1 MRLKQ
6 IKLAGFK
13 SFVDV
18 TKVPFPHQMTAIVGP
33 NGCGK
38 SNIID
43 AVRWVLGESSAKN
56 LRGDAMTDVIFNG
69 SAERKP
75 IGQASVELIF
85 ETQGEGTQDLPTNNF
100 HLAAN
105 LAERNEVAIR
115 RTVNR
120 DGQNLYYLNG
130 CKCRKKDITDVFLGS
145 GLGPKSYAIIE
156 QGMISRLIESKPQE
170 LRVFVEE
177 AAGVSKYKERRRE
190 TELKLGHTSD
200 NLSRLAD
207 ISQEIGIHLNV
218 LDQQAQ
224 QAGQYRKLKAQ
235 ERELKSIIATVKYQ
249 SAQKQLDKLNT
260 VIAELNVHMAEAK
273 NALGEQKLA
282 LSKQEQ
288 AIEHDYKTL
297 SDAQHT
303 LTSTNQ
309 EHSRYQQELATAQH
323 LLSNNEKQVARYL
336 QKQQDIVAKSEQYHQ
351 EIARWQEKLAALAP
365 QTLAAEQ
372 ALVSA
377 KAELLNLEQQ
387 VASQEQLVQMQ
398 SRERL
403 AAQEQRLAQ
412 QEAQLASQELL
423 AKLTAQLEAKQL
435 QFKELN
441 EQPVADL
448 SALTEQIQRLK
459 DQITNSQ
466 AQLNAQAQSNNQL
479 EQDIK
484 QAELALADNKQ
495 LQLSF
500 NLQLAQLTKQ
510 LAVKEEW
517 QSECEHW
524 LTAQGITEFNSYRE
538 AISVDKN
545 WQAAVDKVLGQW
557 LDAYLL
563 SADNFQLISANISN
577 TLESSA
583 IDSQS
588 CFHDNS
594 QSDSKNSS
602 QNNEHKAAERFW
614 FINQENLEQH
624 ANIGSLASKVTTH
637 LGFVP
642 LLNQV
647 KVAEDEASLQA
658 MLASVDTLTDEQ
670 YIISADGTLWSRA
683 ILSKGRASQGINRL
697 TLQYEYDELNQQITE
712 LSPIVDAQ
720 SEKLKQ
726 LQGQQQSLAKQ
737 STVIANQLAEQKLA
751 LQKAQ
756 SEYDFAQ
763 SQVDQ
768 RNRQLASL
776 SQELGKLTLE
786 HQSAISTLE
795 QSKAGQASEALSAE
809 AIEQSE
815 QALRALQEQLAALIA
830 QKHSKQ
836 QALNDAQQQ
845 LQQLQLQ
852 HQQHSLSLRQSELQL
867 AHTSEQR
874 HSTDDQLS
882 HYQQELAQ
890 LPKTATLEQ
899 QVVAANES
907 VEKAKV
913 KLASAELQ
921 LDESK
926 AKKSQLAQQ
935 ISQLETK
942 VNQHNDTAHQQALK
956 KEQLVFEL
964 NAAKESLSELKELN
978 QQQVFGEPTGSVA
991 SYQQQLKQV
1000 QRQLGELGAVNLA
1013 AIDEFQLQQTRKNQI
1028 DLQIEDLTQAVA
1040 TLESAI
1046 AKIDK
1051 ESRQKFK
1058 TTFEQINQGFSALF
1072 PKVFG
1077 GGQAYLALTSDDLLD
1092 TGVTIMARPPGKKN
1106 STIHLLSGGEKA
1118 LTALS
1123 LVFAIFRLTP
1133 APFCMLDE
1141 VDAPLDDANV
1151 ERFCNLV
1158 GEMSKTVQFI
1168 YISHN
1173 KIAME
1178 MASHL
1183 TGVTMMEPG
1192 VSRMVSVDI
1201 DEAIAMAEVS

>member
-85 ETQGEGTQDLPTNNF
+85 ETQGEGTQDLLTNNF

-130 CKCRKKDITDVFLGS
+130 SKCRKKDITDVFLGS

-260 VIAELNVHMAEAK
+260 VIAELNLHMAEAK
-273 NALGEQKLA
+273 NALSEQKFA

-288 AIEHDYKTL
+288 AIEQDYKTL

-377 KAELLNLEQQ
+377 KAELLSLEQQ
-387 VASQEQLVQMQ
+387 VASQEQLVQTQ

-412 QEAQLASQELL
+412 QEAQLAGQELL

-435 QFKELN
+435 QFKELS

-448 SALTEQIQRLK
+448 SALTDKIQRLK
-459 DQITNSQ
+459 DEITIGQ
-466 AQLNAQAQSNNQL
+466 AELNAQAESNNQL

-484 QAELALADNKQ
+484 QAELALADNTQ

-524 LTAQGITEFNSYRE
+524 LTAQGITKFNSYRE

-545 WQAAVDKVLGQW
+545 WQAAIDKVLGQW

-563 SADNFQLISANISN
+563 SANDYQLISSNISN
-577 TLESSA
+577 TLERGVG
-583 IDSQS
+583 DS
-588 CFHDNS
+588 H
-594 QSDSKNSS
+594 SDSKNNSQNSS

-614 FINQENLEQH
+614 LINQENLDQH
-624 ANIGSLASKVTTH
+624 ANIGSLASKVTTQ
-637 LGFVP
+637 LGFVS

-697 TLQYEYDELNQQITE
+697 ALQCEYDELNQQIAE
-712 LSPIVDAQ
+712 LSPIVDEQ

-726 LQGQQQSLAKQ
+726 LKDQQQSLAQ
-737 STVIANQLAEQKLA
+737 QNTVIANQLAEQKLA
-751 LQKAQ
+751 LQKVQ

-763 SQVDQ
+763 SQIEQ
-768 RNRQLASL
+768 RNRQLAQL
-776 SQELGKLTLE
+776 SQELTALTLE
-786 HQSAISTLE
+786 QQSAISTIE
-795 QSKAGQASEALSAE
+795 QSKAGQATEALSVE

-815 QALRALQEQLAALIA
+815 QALRTLQEQLAALVA
-830 QKHSKQ
+830 QKHAKQ

-935 ISQLETK
+935 IAQLETK

>member
-75 IGQASVELIF
+75 VGQASVELIF
-85 ETQGEGTQDLPTNNF
+85 ETQSDNEQSLTSNF
-100 HLAAN
+100 HLATN
-105 LAERNEVAIR
+105 LAQRNEVAIR
-115 RTVNR
+115 RSVNR

-130 CKCRKKDITDVFLGS
+130 SKCRKKDITDVFLGS

-190 TELKLGHTSD
+190 TELKLSHTRD
-200 NLSRLAD
+200 NLARLAD
-207 ISQEIGIHLNV
+207 ISQEIGLHLNV
-218 LDQQAQ
+218 LDQQAE
-224 QAGQYRKLKAQ
+224 QASQYRKLKAQ

-249 SAQKQLDKLNT
+249 SAQKQIDKLNE
-260 VIAELNVHMAEAK
+260 VIAELNLQSAEAK
-273 NALGEQKLA
+273 KALAEQKLA
-282 LSKQEQ
+282 LTKQEQ
-288 AIEHDYKTL
+288 TIEQDYKAL
-297 SDAQHT
+297 SNAQQE
-303 LTSTNQ
+303 LTSVNQ
-309 EHSRYQQELATAQH
+309 DYSRYQQELSTAQH
-323 LLSNNEKQVARYL
+323 LLGNNEKQIARYQ
-336 QKQQDIVAKSEQYHQ
+336 QKQQDIVRKTEQYQQ
-351 EIARWQEKLAALAP
+351 EITSWQEKLAALAP

-372 ALVSA
+372 TLVAA
-377 KAELLNLEQQ
+377 KTELLSLEQQ
-387 VASQEQLVQMQ
+387 VASQEQLVQTK

-403 AAQEQRLAQ
+403 ALQEQRIAQ
-412 QEAQLASQELL
+412 QEAQLASQERL
-423 AKLTAQLEAKQL
+423 AKLSAQLEAKQL
-435 QFKELN
+435 QLKECN
-441 EQPVADL
+441 EQPTAN
-448 SALTEQIQRLK
+448 LTTLAEQIQLLTGK
-459 DQITNSQ
+459 ITSSQ
-466 AQLNAQAQSNNQL
+466 EQLNLQTKLKSQL
-479 EQDIK
+479 DDEIK
-484 QAELALADNKQ
+484 QAEQVLADSQ
-495 LQLSF
+495 QSQLSCK
-500 NLQLAQLTKQ
+500 LQIAQLDKQ

-517 QSECEHW
+517 QAECEYW
-524 LTAQGITEFNSYRE
+524 LTSQGVTNFSSYRT
-538 AISVDKN
+538 AISVEKK
-545 WQAAVDKVLGQW
+545 WQLAVDKVLGQW

-563 SADNFQLISANISN
+563 N
-577 TLESSA
+577 TSDYQQVSSLTLAEALPDTLPAALLEAS
-583 IDSQS
+583 I
-588 CFHDNS
+588 
-594 QSDSKNSS
+594 
-602 QNNEHKAAERFW
+602 ETAERFW
-614 FINQENLEQH
+614 LINQDKLEQH
-624 ANIGSLASKVTTH
+624 ANIGTLASKVTTK
-637 LGFVP
+637 LGFLP

-647 KVAEDEASLQA
+647 KVAEDETALQTLLASLSAQPTEYY
-658 MLASVDTLTDEQ
+658 VV
-670 YIISADGTLWSRA
+670 SADGTLWSNVT
-683 ILSKGRASQGINRL
+683 LSKGRASQTVNRL
-697 TLQYEYDELNQQITE
+697 AMQCEHDELNQQLAVQVSI
-712 LSPIVDAQ
+712 I
-720 SEKLKQ
+720 
-726 LQGQQQSLAKQ
+726 AKQ
-737 STVIANQLAEQKLA
+737 SDAVAQLKDKQQGVLQQSSLFANHLSEHKVA

-756 SEYDFAQ
+756 SEYEFAKAQ
-763 SQVDQ
+763 ADQQQRQVELLTQEVSSLTNEHQ
-768 RNRQLASL
+768 RAASKIAQDKAADAGTGSASL
-776 SQELGKLTLE
+776 SVLGK
-786 HQSAISTLE
+786 ADVI
-795 QSKAGQASEALSAE
+795 K
-809 AIEQSE
+809 SE
-815 QALRALQEQLAALIA
+815 QALITLQEQLASLLS
-830 QKHSKQ
+830 QKHIKQ
-836 QALNDAQQQ
+836 QSLNDVQQQ
-845 LQQLQLQ
+845 LQHLQLQ

-867 AHTSEQR
+867 AHASEQQ

-890 LPKTATLEQ
+890 LPKTVELEQ
-899 QVVAANES
+899 QVLTANEQLS
-907 VEKAKV
+907 AAKAK
-913 KLASAELQ
+913 LTSAQLQ
-921 LDESK
+921 LDENK
-926 AKKSQLAQQ
+926 VKKTQLAQQ
-935 ISQLETK
+935 IAQLEAK
-942 VNQHNDTAHQQALK
+942 VNQHNDSAHQHALK

-991 SYQQQLKQV
+991 SYQQQLKQA

-1058 TTFEQINQGFSALF
+1058 TTFEQINQGFSELF

-1077 GGQAYLALTSDDLLD
+1077 GGQAYLALTSGDLLE

>member
-130 CKCRKKDITDVFLGS
+130 SKCRKKDITDVFLGS

-260 VIAELNVHMAEAK
+260 VIAELNLHMAEAK
-273 NALGEQKLA
+273 NALGEHKLA
-282 LSKQEQ
+282 LSIQEQ
-288 AIEHDYKTL
+288 AIEQDYKTL

-351 EIARWQEKLAALAP
+351 EIASWQEKLAALAP

-377 KAELLNLEQQ
+377 KAELLSLEQQ
-387 VASQEQLVQMQ
+387 VASQEQLVQTQ

-403 AAQEQRLAQ
+403 AVQEQRLAQ
-412 QEAQLASQELL
+412 QQAQLASQELL

-441 EQPVADL
+441 EQPLADL
-448 SALTEQIQRLK
+448 SALTEQIKRLK

-466 AQLNAQAQSNNQL
+466 AQLNAKAQSDKLL
-479 EQDIK
+479 ELDIK

-563 SADNFQLISANISN
+563 SANDYQLISANISN
-577 TLESSA
+577 SLESGA
-583 IDSQS
+583 G
-588 CFHDNS
+588 
-594 QSDSKNSS
+594 DSKNNSRNSS
-602 QNNEHKAAERFW
+602 QNNEKKTAERFW
-614 FINQENLEQH
+614 LINQENLDQH
-624 ANIGSLASKVTTH
+624 ANIGCLASKVTTQ

-670 YIISADGTLWSRA
+670 YIISTDGTMWSKA

-697 TLQYEYDELNQQITE
+697 ALQCEYDELNQQMAE

-726 LQGQQQSLAKQ
+726 LQGQQQSLAQ
-737 STVIANQLAEQKLA
+737 QNTIVANQLAEQKLA

-768 RNRQLASL
+768 RNRQLAQV
-776 SQELGKLTLE
+776 SQELGALTLE
-786 HQSAISTLE
+786 QQSAISTLE
-795 QSKAGQASEALSAE
+795 KSKAGQASEALSAE

-815 QALRALQEQLAALIA
+815 QALRTLQEQLAALVA
-830 QKHSKQ
+830 QKHAKQ

-874 HSTDDQLS
+874 HSTDDQLG

-890 LPKTATLEQ
+890 LPKTAALEQ
-899 QVVAANES
+899 QVVTANES

-935 ISQLETK
+935 IAQLETK

-978 QQQVFGEPTGSVA
+978 QQQVFGEPTGSLT

-1058 TTFEQINQGFSALF
+1058 TTFEQINHGFSALF